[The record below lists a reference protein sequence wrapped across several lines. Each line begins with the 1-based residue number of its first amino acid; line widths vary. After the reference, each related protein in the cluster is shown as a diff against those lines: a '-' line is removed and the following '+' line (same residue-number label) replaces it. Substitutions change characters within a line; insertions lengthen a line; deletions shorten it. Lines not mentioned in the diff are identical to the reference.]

1 MLTYQK
7 DIKDHSFTVTALS
20 SYVESLSDNVLAQ
33 GEGQLLPSQLFYA
46 LGNAPNN
53 IKISSGY
60 VKWNVLSFAGRL
72 NYSYKGKYLVTL
84 TDRADGASRLS
95 EPETNGHLF
104 RQRQ

>member
-1 MLTYQK
+1 M
-7 DIKDHSFTVTALS
+7 
-20 SYVESLSDNVLAQ
+20 
-33 GEGQLLPSQLFYA
+33 A

-53 IKISSGY
+53 IEISSGY

-95 EPETNGHLF
+95 KGNKWASFPSAAVAWRISDESFMKNVEHLSDLNF
-104 RQRQ
+104 D